1 MAETTKLKTAAT
13 RKRKKTAPS
22 NVRKLETNI
31 TAIIKAE
38 PQITSNA
45 LEIEDTFLNSYTTS
59 IIQPEISPDVYYSLV
74 EQNNALNQCISAM
87 EVNIDGTGFDVVRTD
102 GEEITDLDSKALQP
116 VKEFLMEVSPTVSFV
131 TLRRQMRRQL
141 EISGYACI
149 EIIRNPKDEIIFMR
163 TLESKTIRLMKLGDA
178 VPTQKTL
185 IRGGTAMKIQTLT
198 RERRFVQL
206 VNRRKIYFKE
216 FGSIRDLAKD
226 TGVFV
231 ANGLR
236 LPFEERA
243 SEIIYL
249 TVHRAANS
257 PYGVPRWLNNLPSVI
272 GSRSAE
278 ELNLEYFAAGGIPP
292 LMIFITGG
300 AMAEKARK
308 QLEGLLAGKAR
319 NKLKGIVADIQST
332 SGTIDKGGGVKVDIE
347 SFGSDRQQDS
357 MFENY
362 DTRCEQRVRASFRLP
377 PLFVGKADDYSY
389 ASVFA
394 SYTLAEAQVF
404 QPERME
410 FDEVFNNTVM
420 KEMTN
425 GVYRIRSKPLI
436 VADAETNLN
445 TLRTA
450 MNGGAITKKD
460 LIENLNLVG
469 SVTLTMLED
478 EDGDE
483 IAERFSGSSSAD
495 QVRNPHIEDFVDD
508 DQIDVS
514 TGEPVVKVD
523 LSYLGVIS
531 DLQVRSLTKELPQ
544 KDLKALADG
553 LKVLN
558 AFELDMV
565 HMLTSNKLYASVEH
579 DNVGMSELLGAVSQ
593 IDLKAAHP
601 PCPEGQVLRDG
612 KCVDKA
618 EHPTTPAPCPEGQVR
633 RNGVCV
639 PKAEHGGVEVG
650 DSTGPGGVNNHIHIL
665 EEGGVT
671 SEAEGHT
678 HTWDSEETTTSST
691 NKHTHQLG

>member
-1 MAETTKLKTAAT
+1 MAETTKLKTSST
-13 RKRKKTAPS
+13 RSRKKTQKSAVPD
-22 NVRKLETNI
+22 NVRTLETNI

-38 PQITSNA
+38 AQITSNA
-45 LEIEDTFLNSYTTS
+45 LDIEDTFHNSYTAS
-59 IIQPEISPDVYYSLV
+59 VIQPEISPDIYYSLV
-74 EQNNALNQCISAM
+74 EQNNSLNQCISAM
-87 EVNIDGTGFDVVRTD
+87 EVNIDGTGFDVVRSD
-102 GEEITDLDSKALQP
+102 GEEISDEDEKAVELIN
-116 VKEFLMEVSPTVSFV
+116 EFLMEVSPTTSFV
-131 TLRRQMRRQL
+131 TLRRQLRRQL
-141 EISGYACI
+141 EISGYGCI

-163 TLESKTIRLMKLGDA
+163 TLESKTIRLMKLADP
-178 VPTQKTL
+178 VTTVKTL
-185 IRGGTAMKIQTLT
+185 IRGGVELKIQTIA
-198 RERRFVQL
+198 RERRFIQL
-206 VNRRKIYFKE
+206 VARKKIYFKE
-216 FGSIRDLAKD
+216 FGSNRDLAKA
-226 TGVFV
+226 TGIFTET
-231 ANGLR
+231 GKR

-292 LMIFITGG
+292 LMIFISGG

-410 FDEVFNNTVM
+410 FDEAFNNTVM
-420 KEMTN
+420 KEMTK
-425 GVYRIRSKPLI
+425 GKYRIRSKPLI

-460 LIENLNLVG
+460 LVENLNLVG
-469 SVTLTMLED
+469 SVTLNMLD
-478 EDGDE
+478 EETGDE

-508 DQIDVS
+508 EQLEVS
-514 TGEPVVKVD
+514 TVEPVAKVD

-531 DLQVRSLTKELPQ
+531 DLQVRSLTKDLP
-544 KDLKALADG
+544 KEDMEALASG
-553 LKVLN
+553 LKMLN

-579 DNVGMSELLGAVSQ
+579 DNVGMSELVGVVSQ
-593 IDLKAAHP
+593 IKAAHP
-601 PCPEGQVLRDG
+601 PCPEGQVLRNG
-612 KCVDKA
+612 K
-618 EHPTTPAPCPEGQVR
+618 
-633 RNGVCV
+633 CV
-639 PKAEHGGVEVG
+639 PKAEAEKAEAG

-678 HTWDSEETTTSST
+678 HTWDAEEATTGST

>member
-45 LEIEDTFLNSYTTS
+45 LDIEDTFLNNYTTS
-59 IIQPEISPDVYYSLV
+59 IIQPEISPDIYYSLV

-87 EVNIDGTGFDVVRTD
+87 EVNIDGTGFDIVRTD
-102 GEEITDLDSKALQP
+102 GEEIDEDEAETLQP

-131 TLRRQMRRQL
+131 TLRRQLRRQL
-141 EISGYACI
+141 EISGYGCI
-149 EIIRNPKDEIIFMR
+149 EIIRNPKDEIVFMR

-206 VNRRKIYFKE
+206 IARNKIYFKE
-216 FGSIRDLAKD
+216 FGSTRDLAKANG
-226 TGVFV
+226 TFV
-231 ANGLR
+231 SSGLR

-249 TVHRAANS
+249 TVHRSAVS

-362 DTRCEQRVRASFRLP
+362 DIRCEQRVRASFRLP

-420 KEMTN
+420 KEVTN
-425 GVYRIRSKPLI
+425 GVYRIKSKPLT

-450 MNGGAITKKD
+450 MNGGAITKD
-460 LIENLNLVG
+460 SLIENLNLVG
-469 SVTLTMLED
+469 SVNLKALA

-483 IAERFSGSSSAD
+483 ISERFSGSSSAD
-495 QVRNPHIEDFVDD
+495 QVRNPHVEDFVDD
-508 DQIDVS
+508 DQINAS
-514 TGEPVVKVD
+514 TGEPVAKVD

-579 DNVGMSELLGAVSQ
+579 DNVGMSELVGAVSQ
-593 IDLKAAHP
+593 IKAAHP
-601 PCPEGQVLRDG
+601 PCPAGQVLRNG
-612 KCVDKA
+612 K
-618 EHPTTPAPCPEGQVR
+618 
-633 RNGVCV
+633 CV
-639 PKAEHGGVEVG
+639 PKAEAVKNSEAG

-665 EEGGVT
+665 EAGGVT

-678 HTWDSEETTTSST
+678 HTWDAEEATTGST

>member
-1 MAETTKLKTAAT
+1 
-13 RKRKKTAPS
+13 
-22 NVRKLETNI
+22 
-31 TAIIKAE
+31 
-38 PQITSNA
+38 
-45 LEIEDTFLNSYTTS
+45 
-59 IIQPEISPDVYYSLV
+59 
-74 EQNNALNQCISAM
+74 
-87 EVNIDGTGFDVVRTD
+87 
-102 GEEITDLDSKALQP
+102 
-116 VKEFLMEVSPTVSFV
+116 
-131 TLRRQMRRQL
+131 
-141 EISGYACI
+141 
-149 EIIRNPKDEIIFMR
+149 
-163 TLESKTIRLMKLGDA
+163 
-178 VPTQKTL
+178 
-185 IRGGTAMKIQTLT
+185 
-198 RERRFVQL
+198 
-206 VNRRKIYFKE
+206 
-216 FGSIRDLAKD
+216 
-226 TGVFV
+226 
-231 ANGLR
+231 
-236 LPFEERA
+236 
-243 SEIIYL
+243 
-249 TVHRAANS
+249 
-257 PYGVPRWLNNLPSVI
+257 LPSVI

-300 AMAEKARK
+300 AMAETARK

-332 SGTIDKGGGVKVDIE
+332 SGTIDKGGGVKIDIE

-362 DTRCEQRVRASFRLP
+362 DVRCEQRVRASFRLP

-410 FDEVFNNTVM
+410 FDEAFNNTVM
-420 KEMTN
+420 KELTK
-425 GVYRIRSKPLI
+425 GVYRIKSKPLT

-450 MNGGAITKKD
+450 MNGGAITKD
-460 LIENLNLVG
+460 GLIENLNLVG
-469 SVTLTMLED
+469 SVNLKALA

-495 QVRNPHIEDFVDD
+495 QVRNPHVEDFEDE
-508 DQIDVS
+508 DQIDAS
-514 TGEPVVKVD
+514 TGEPVAKID

-531 DLQVRSLTKELPQ
+531 DLQVRSLTKDLPK

-579 DNVGMSELLGAVSQ
+579 DNVGMSELVGAVSQ
-593 IDLKAAHP
+593 IKAAHP
-601 PCPEGQVLRDG
+601 PCPAGQVLRNGVCVDKDKAEHPVCPEGQVLRDG
-612 KCVDKA
+612 VCVDKD
-618 EHPTTPAPCPEGQVR
+618 
-633 RNGVCV
+633 
-639 PKAEHGGVEVG
+639 EHGGVEVG

-665 EEGGVT
+665 EEGGLT

-678 HTWDSEETTTSST
+678 HTWDAESNTTSST